1 MTEDNMLYA
10 IHQFNNLSISDVDN
24 EIIFQDLN
32 AISTLLKNVIEALK
46 IIDNREKLENWPF
59 YGKLISTANNCIQK
73 NSSLIC
79 NLLNEHL
86 YANLFRFLRNASAG
100 VANNQQII
108 LRSYIFE
115 DAISIFGKLLEFHFS
130 GKFDYAKVNM
140 ALLCGLQFVGNLVCQ
155 YNEAKVAVW
164 EMFYIKY
171 KYFNLFVLDSFLQ
184 EPDFM
189 VKCYN
194 LLPVKSR
201 LLVLDII
208 AEKLDRSEKENDLSD
223 QIIFFIGDSFKCKA
237 MDIVKICS
245 SLDNELNSLEIAR
258 MLLLLCKA
266 TAVPKFD
273 KIKADR
279 ILLETAIDIL
289 KIVHLLGKSE
299 NNVFSPVSSLRVE
312 TLTEDSE
319 SHSTCGFKRNLIR
332 LIANMCS
339 ENQINQNVARELDA
353 IPLILDC
360 CNIDSRNPFILQWC
374 IFCLRNLLHRNSE
387 NQCLLAQMTATG
399 QFEDSTLLKELE
411 LKIEYQNGKPFLI
424 PLDQHNNLGL

>member
-1 MTEDNMLYA
+1 MAEDNMLYA

-24 EIIFQDLN
+24 DEIIFQDLN

-46 IIDNREKLENWPF
+46 IIDNREKLENWSF
-59 YGKLISTANNCIQK
+59 YGKLISAANNCIQK

-79 NLLNEHL
+79 SLINEHL

-108 LRSYIFE
+108 FRSYIFQ

-164 EMFYIKY
+164 EIFYIKY
-171 KYFNLFVLDSFLQ
+171 KYFNKLLLIEDIKIKECTAMVFYNCLSTEYKLSVINNGIDILINIAHLLTITECEWSLLVLDSFLQ

-194 LLPVKSR
+194 LFPVKSR

-208 AEKLDRSEKENDLSD
+208 AEKLYTNEKENDLSD
-223 QIIFFIGDSFKCKA
+223 KIIFFIGDNFKYKA

-245 SLDNELNSLEIAR
+245 SQDNELNSLEIAR

-289 KIVHLLGKSE
+289 KTVHLLGKSE

-312 TLTEDSE
+312 ALTEDSE

-339 ENQINQNVARELDA
+339 ENQINQNFSRTFCAAESSYHSSYQMLD
-353 IPLILDC
+353 
-360 CNIDSRNPFILQWC
+360 
-374 IFCLRNLLHRNSE
+374 
-387 NQCLLAQMTATG
+387 
-399 QFEDSTLLKELE
+399 
-411 LKIEYQNGKPFLI
+411 
-424 PLDQHNNLGL
+424 